1 MGGQGEKRA
10 KRGSFL
16 WKNRFREELVIVE
29 NGGRIDL
36 GHLWRLGVVSKNDSG
51 YGDQLIGILDD
62 LCIESNE

>member
-1 MGGQGEKRA
+1 M
-10 KRGSFL
+10 
-16 WKNRFREELVIVE
+16 IVE